1 MKRRERDKKE
11 KKMIDLNEASIDVES
26 VNISVELGAP
36 FLKTAYDQHD
46 IHWEEGVGKSLDTD
60 IGSNTAHVPTTHV
73 ATPRPL
79 LVVWTSS
86 SFPSFPAS
94 PSVLPAILLL
104 FRAIL

>member
-1 MKRRERDKKE
+1 
-11 KKMIDLNEASIDVES
+11 MIDLYEPSVDVES

-36 FLKTAYDQHD
+36 FLNTTYDQQD
-46 IHWEEGVGKSLDTD
+46 IRWEEGVGESPDLD
-60 IGSNTAHVPTTHV
+60 IGSNTTHVPTTHV

-86 SFPSFPAS
+86 SFPSFPPS

-104 FRAIL
+104 FWAIL